1 MKCHI
6 IEADMMPPDML
17 ALYLGSLTIVGGLG
31 CFFIR
36 MLDRFESKERKTI
49 Y

>member
-17 ALYLGSLTIVGGLG
+17 ALYLGSLGITGIIGSW
-31 CFFIR
+31 FIR
-36 MLDRFESKERKTI
+36 SMDRLDLVKKK
-49 Y
+49 

>member
-17 ALYLGSLTIVGGLG
+17 ALYLGSLGIAGTIGSW
-31 CFFIR
+31 FIR
-36 MLDRFESKERKTI
+36 SIDRLGLKKESN
-49 Y
+49 